1 MRQSWVVTVSC
12 INRAIIGKERWV
24 FAFEGTDISG
34 NGGGSANYQWTAG
47 ENRWSDWWLTTYQ
60 AICACNVTITR
71 LGMSAIDSEGE
82 EKLLAEARFL
92 RAFYYYHALTYWGSP
107 SVER

>member
-1 MRQSWVVTVSC
+1 MRKLRMIILGILAVCMGSCTDLLDKEPISQLSVNNLFNTEEGADAAVVGCYSFLYKP
-12 INRAIIGKERWV
+12 GYYWQERWV

-60 AICACNVTITR
+60 AICAC
-71 LGMSAIDSEGE
+71 
-82 EKLLAEARFL
+82 K
-92 RAFYYYHALTYWGSP
+92 
-107 SVER
+107 